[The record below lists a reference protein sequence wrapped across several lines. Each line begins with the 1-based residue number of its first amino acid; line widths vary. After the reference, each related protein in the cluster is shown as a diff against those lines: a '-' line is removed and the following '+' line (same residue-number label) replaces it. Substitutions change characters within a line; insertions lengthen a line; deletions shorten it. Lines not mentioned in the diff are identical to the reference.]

1 MQDLQR
7 QLDAL
12 FELRGF
18 LEKFRGELEGLLDGY
33 RNRTHNL
40 RESGI
45 SNEVALNYESS
56 CYTVNE
62 GYLKQLIH
70 NIMADD
76 LPYIH
81 RQIEAVQDA
90 IDKAYRR

>member
-1 MQDLQR
+1 MQDLHR

-12 FELRGF
+12 FDLKGF
-18 LEKFRGELEGLLDGY
+18 LEMFHSELEHELDGY

-45 SNEVALNYESS
+45 SNEVALNYEST

-62 GYLKQLIH
+62 GYLKQLLQ
-70 NIMADD
+70 NIQEDD
-76 LPYIH
+76 LPYIN
-81 RQIEAVQDA
+81 RQIRMIEDA
-90 IDKAYRR
+90 IAVANRR